1 MGAQHLR
8 DLAVFRLC
16 EELMIRVE
24 AETSKDPLARHFRF
38 RDQLAD
44 AALDAASDVAEG
56 FVRYY
61 PGEFA
66 RFLDFAISSLQEVHT
81 RTEAAY
87 RRKLLSLCARA
98 DTACRNLRAY
108 LWKVRKSQGSGHR
121 VPRQGCTHDVH
132 RVPPTEFRPRSSGD
146 EVRVTK
152 SGRRSRATEFGPR
165 GSGQGAWGQGVHC
178 RGSGLWIHRVPAG
191 ISSPGSGTLWRENS
205 VNSCNVN
212 PVEELRSVDPVNEP
226 REGTP

>member
-8 DLAVFRLC
+8 DLAVFCLC
-16 EELMIRVE
+16 EQLMIRVE

-87 RRKLLSLCARA
+87 RRKLLSAPATSDILNLCARA

-108 LWKVRKSQGSGHR
+108 LWKVRKEDLP
-121 VPRQGCTHDVH
+121 PRPQ
-132 RVPPTEFRPRSSGD
+132 RERPQLRK
-146 EVRVTK
+146 RK
-152 SGRRSRATEFGPR
+152 LPR
-165 GSGQGAWGQGVHC
+165 PKRTS
-178 RGSGLWIHRVPAG
+178 
-191 ISSPGSGTLWRENS
+191 
-205 VNSCNVN
+205 
-212 PVEELRSVDPVNEP
+212 DPRP
-226 REGTP
+226 

>member
-8 DLAVFRLC
+8 DLAAFRLC

-24 AETSKDPLARHFRF
+24 AEIAKDPLARRFRF

-66 RFLDFAISSLQEVHT
+66 RFLDFAISSLREVHT

-87 RRKLLSLCARA
+87 RQKLLSAAATSDILNLCARA

-108 LWKVRKSQGSGHR
+108 LWTVRKSDLP
-121 VPRQGCTHDVH
+121 PRPL
-132 RVPPTEFRPRSSGD
+132 RERPNLRKRKLKRPTRPGD
-146 EVRVTK
+146 PT
-152 SGRRSRATEFGPR
+152 S
-165 GSGQGAWGQGVHC
+165 
-178 RGSGLWIHRVPAG
+178 
-191 ISSPGSGTLWRENS
+191 
-205 VNSCNVN
+205 
-212 PVEELRSVDPVNEP
+212 
-226 REGTP
+226 

>member
-8 DLAVFRLC
+8 DLAAFRLC

-24 AETSKDPLARHFRF
+24 AEIAKDPLARHFRF

-87 RRKLLSLCARA
+87 RRRLLSPVATSDILNLCARA

-108 LWKVRKSQGSGHR
+108 LWTVRK
-121 VPRQGCTHDVH
+121 VDLPPR
-132 RVPPTEFRPRSSGD
+132 P
-146 EVRVTK
+146 
-152 SGRRSRATEFGPR
+152 
-165 GSGQGAWGQGVHC
+165 
-178 RGSGLWIHRVPAG
+178 
-191 ISSPGSGTLWRENS
+191 
-205 VNSCNVN
+205 
-212 PVEELRSVDPVNEP
+212 P
-226 REGTP
+226 RERPNLRKRKLKRPTRLGDPT